1 MKQEQVNILAIESSC
16 DETAAAVVANG
27 REVRSN
33 VITTQIPVHRIYGGV
48 VPEIASRHHLEAI
61 SPVVQQALADANC
74 SYEDIHAIAVANGP
88 GLVGSLLVGVSY
100 AKALAFALGKP
111 LIAVHHWQGHL
122 AAIHIEHE
130 IKKPFL
136 ALVVSGSHSGL
147 LLTGESGSRF
157 LGMSHDDAAG
167 EAFDK
172 IARALGLPY
181 PGGPE
186 ISRAAESGLPD
197 YVEFPRAWLP
207 GTDDFSFSGLKSA
220 VLNYLNQRRMKGDAP
235 TEQEICSIARAAQEA
250 ICDVLSAK
258 AVAAAQREGV
268 KSIALVGGVAANRR
282 LRELL
287 GERAEAAGIRL
298 CYPSPVYCTDNAAM
312 IGVAA
317 YEKWLAQ
324 DWAGWDLNADPR
336 LLIG

>member
-1 MKQEQVNILAIESSC
+1 MIKILAIESSC
-16 DETAAAVVANG
+16 DETAAAVVSG
-27 REVRSN
+27 EGQVLSN
-33 VITTQIPVHRIYGGV
+33 IIASQIPVHRIYGGV

-61 SPVVQQALADANC
+61 APVVAQALAEADCSFAALDAV
-74 SYEDIHAIAVANGP
+74 AVANGP

-100 AKALAFALGKP
+100 AKALAMALDLP

-122 AAIHIEHE
+122 AAVKIEHR
-130 IKKPFL
+130 IAPPYL

-147 LLTGESGSRF
+147 LSVGAEQSRM

-172 IARALGLPY
+172 LARALGLPY

-186 ISRAAESGLPD
+186 ISRAAARGNRNAYD
-197 YVEFPRAWLP
+197 FPRAWLP

-220 VLNYLNQRRMKGDAP
+220 VLNQLNRRRMTGGP
-235 TEQEICSIARAAQEA
+235 LSEQEVADLAASAQEA

-258 AVAAAQREGV
+258 AVAAAKREGLPL
-268 KSIALVGGVAANRR
+268 IALVGGVAANRR

-287 GERAEAAGIRL
+287 AERAAVAGIRV
-298 CYPSPVYCTDNAAM
+298 CWPSPVYCTDNAAM
-312 IGVAA
+312 IGIAA
-317 YEKWLAQ
+317 LPKFATGEFAAL
-324 DWAGWDLNADPR
+324 DLNAEPR
-336 LLIG
+336 LPL